1 MKILLFG
8 ATGMVGK
15 AVLLEALDD
24 PGVDAVVSVVRKPGG
39 IAHAKLTELV
49 HKDFADFSGVDFS
62 GVDACLFC
70 LGVSSV
76 GMSEADYTRV
86 TRDFHLAAARRVKE
100 QSKDAVFAVVTG
112 EGTDKDSTTMWARVK
127 GQMEQEIFALFGDRG
142 FAFRPGYIHPERGVQ
157 PTSPWLRRLLPVV
170 SVVVPLLRPLLKDKM
185 TTSSTLGRAM
195 VRVAKERR
203 AVVAGV
209 PLQTLSSKDINA
221 FMA

>member
-1 MKILLFG
+1 MRILLFG

-24 PGVDAVVSVVRKPGG
+24 SAVNAVVSVVRKPSGVT
-39 IAHAKLTELV
+39 HAKLSEII
-49 HKDFADFSGVDFS
+49 HKDFADFGAVDFS

-76 GMSEADYTRV
+76 GMSEADYSRV

-100 QSKDAVFAVVTG
+100 QSPDAVFAVVTG
-112 EGTDKDSTTMWARVK
+112 EGTDKDSTTMWSRVK
-127 GQMEQEIFALFGDRG
+127 GQMEQEIFAMFGAGG
-142 FAFRPGYIHPERGVQ
+142 FAFRPGYIHPERGVE
-157 PTSPWLRRLLPVV
+157 PTAVWLRRLLPVV
-170 SVVVPLLRPLLKDKM
+170 SALMPLFRPLMKDKM

-195 VRVAKERR
+195 VRVAKEQR
-203 AVVAGV
+203 AVVGGV
-209 PLQTLSSKDINA
+209 PLQILHSKDINA